1 LIAYAD
7 ASFLASLYLADR
19 NSAEALRALR
29 AHSATVLISE
39 FGLLEA
45 VSAFYRR
52 CFRKQLEKN
61 AADSLAENLRR
72 DVDSDFWILRVIPE
86 GAYTRA
92 RGVTSEWTGKLETRA
107 GDVLHIATSIELKA
121 DVLFTFDKRQQN
133 LAKACSMKYLP

>member
-45 VSAFYRR
+45 VSAFTGAASESNSKRMR
-52 CFRKQLEKN
+52 LTRSRKTF
-61 AADSLAENLRR
+61 AGM
-72 DVDSDFWILRVIPE
+72 WIPIS
-86 GAYTRA
+86 G
-92 RGVTSEWTGKLETRA
+92 S
-107 GDVLHIATSIELKA
+107 
-121 DVLFTFDKRQQN
+121 
-133 LAKACSMKYLP
+133 